1 MTLGELLTILRESM
15 LNDRS
20 DRTAGTA
27 DYLWTDATLVTY
39 INEAQRKF
47 ASQGLILRDGST
59 DEVTKVTLVAG
70 QAIYPLHESVIA
82 VISAKVEG
90 QTADLKRVGHSFL
103 NAYSSPAE
111 NWVDPATLQGL
122 PAGAPLA
129 YSTDD
134 YLQDFDSD
142 SLAQVALRV
151 HPVPAA
157 AQVGQVIRLRVC
169 RKPVNKFTA
178 AATGATP
185 EIPEDYHL
193 DMLDWA
199 AYLALR
205 IVDDDAGNPKRAAD
219 FKATFEEN
227 VKNARKETM
236 RKLFAPM
243 GWGFGRGGFSWGT
256 PNGF

>member
-1 MTLGELLTILRESM
+1 MTLGELLTLLRESM

-20 DRTAGTA
+20 DRTAGTS
-27 DYLWTDATLVTY
+27 DYLWTDTTLVTY
-39 INEAQRKF
+39 ISEAQRRF
-47 ASQGLILRDGST
+47 AAQGLVLRDGTT

-70 QAIYPLHESVIA
+70 QDVYPLHEAVIA
-82 VISAKVEG
+82 VISAKLST
-90 QTADLKRVGHSFL
+90 QRADLQRVGHSFL
-103 NAYSSPAE
+103 AAYSAPAD
-111 NWVDPATLQGL
+111 NWTDPATYQGL
-122 PAGAPLA
+122 PPGPTLA
-129 YSTDD
+129 WSTDD

-142 SLAQVALRV
+142 SLSQIALRV
-151 HPVPAA
+151 YPVPTVDQA
-157 AQVGQVIRLRVC
+157 GQVIRLRVC
-169 RKPVNKFTA
+169 RKPITRFEVGDL
-178 AATGATP
+178 GATP

-243 GWGFGRGGFSWGT
+243 GWGFGRGGWSWGT
-256 PNGF
+256 ANG